1 MVISPTRRVLSG
13 SPVDLN
19 DGLGSRSC
27 KPIATVDPE
36 QLIRGATPEMTETES
51 GSLPV
56 AGNLLGGTSLIS
68 NNTIA
73 KIITTLATLLNIED
87 ASEWTREGSEI
98 FSRLISVGIEPLSQ
112 DITSNWLSLLFST
125 GWWSVGIFSVPV
137 LVTGIIWYFILTW
150 FLKKN
155 VMGFLLGRSLSSPSV
170 ALEKEE
176 GNQAHL
182 ARLTRSV
189 SDAIDHPR

>member
-1 MVISPTRRVLSG
+1 
-13 SPVDLN
+13 
-19 DGLGSRSC
+19 
-27 KPIATVDPE
+27 
-36 QLIRGATPEMTETES
+36 MTETES

-56 AGNLLGGTSLIS
+56 VGNLLGGTSLIS

-98 FSRLISVGIEPLSQ
+98 FSRLITVGVEPLSQ

-155 VMGFLLGRSLSSPSV
+155 VMGFLLGRSLSSPSI
-170 ALEKEE
+170 ALKKEEE